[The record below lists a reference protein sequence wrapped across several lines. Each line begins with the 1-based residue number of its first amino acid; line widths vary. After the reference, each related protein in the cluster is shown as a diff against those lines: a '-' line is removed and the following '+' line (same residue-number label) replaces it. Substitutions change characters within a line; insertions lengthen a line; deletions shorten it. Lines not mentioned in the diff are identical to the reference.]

1 MQAYA
6 DPVHQAVN
14 IGKLFSGC
22 QVIIFLRQS
31 PYEMSCQKAVQ
42 GDRYVLTELLF
53 DIFAEGRFPF
63 RFLQHGRD
71 LPVQRIIP
79 VNRLIII
86 LQHISADIK
95 FIPVQQKPLAGL
107 AYHCKPVGGYIG
119 TQLFQITDQCR
130 PAYIHFISQFV
141 CQQRFRGTHQLAEH
155 IIHPVLRRVEH
166 SVRFTDPDIADPEL
180 IIIIDPETV
189 FALFSGDYC
198 AAFQISIQLF
208 DIITDRSFTDAE
220 FLRQRAYSQ
229 Y

>member
-6 DPVHQAVN
+6 DPAHQAVN

-22 QVIIFLRQS
+22 QIIVFLRQ
-31 PYEMSCQKAVQ
+31 PPDKMSCQESVQ
-42 GDRYVLTELLF
+42 GNRYVLAELLF
-53 DIFAEGRFPF
+53 DIFAERRLPF
-63 RFLQHGRD
+63 RFLQHVRN
-71 LPVQRIIP
+71 LPVQRVIP
-79 VNRLIII
+79 VDRLIII

-95 FIPVQQKPLAGL
+95 FIPVQKQPLAGL
-107 AYHCKPVGGYIG
+107 TYYRKPVGGYIG

-155 IIHPVLRRVEH
+155 IIHPVLRCVEH
-166 SVRFTDPDIADPEL
+166 TVRFTDPDITDPEL

-189 FALFSGDYC
+189 FALFSGDYR
-198 AAFQISIQLF
+198 AAFQICIQLF